1 MEWSQFNQQTKE
13 EKTRNDNKK
22 QMECWNYHSGG
33 INGTLIDGIKLTQS
47 TITEIFFLV
56 LKVIGAAW
64 CGKWYFNYAKFI

>member
-47 TITEIFFLV
+47 TITYREKEFLYSE
-56 LKVIGAAW
+56 VIGATW
-64 CGKWYFNYAKFI
+64 CGKWVFNYAK